1 MALESDF
8 LAMSTQTVTF
18 EPLSTVNAYGAPS
31 FSTSSSTTYRAYIEP
46 GSFIVKNL
54 QGVEEVASAM
64 VYVLSS
70 SATCTVQG
78 RLTLPDGRVPKMIRV
93 DTLNDDEG
101 QHHQEIAVG

>member
-8 LAMSTQTVTF
+8 LQMSTQTVTF
-18 EPLSTVNAYGAPS
+18 EPLSTHDSYGAPS
-31 FSTSSSTTYRAYIEP
+31 FGSSTTYRAYIEP
-46 GSFIVKNL
+46 GAFLTKNV
-54 QGVEEVASAM
+54 QGIEEVASAM

-78 RLTLPDGRVPKMIRV
+78 RLTLPDSRIPKMIRV

-101 QHHQEIAVG
+101 QHHQEIAIG